1 MKNIGISQIGS
12 VFQLSI
18 PENFYDLL
26 FEISNE
32 YRHQILLMLAR
43 KPLRVT
49 DISKKLDLT
58 SQEISRHVARLG
70 DIGLTHKDVEGLHH
84 LSHLGGLVIQLL
96 EEIEFTSQHSE
107 YLIKHSL
114 THLPDKLVKRVGDLK
129 DSTYIH
135 RLMDFLQLIDGV
147 ISEAED
153 HVWFMVD
160 QYPLNALDIIKEA
173 LDRGVEFKT
182 IEPERTTH
190 GPHFDLQDAEDMIE
204 LRRARTTPL
213 VQQRALE
220 SIDSLVFISDKM
232 ALFAF
237 PTLEGD
243 FDYRGFTTVDEGAM
257 EWCRELFEHYWKKA
271 NPKSYLSPTATPP
284 PLQTE
289 VIEEGDHQ
297 RIFLRGQ
304 DDSRVDAQ
312 AVQDAVDNYD
322 EVVLEGTFNFGINW
336 VNINRSVIVRGEGRD
351 GGIPSTE
358 IYKSG
363 WTFPS
368 PILAQVFLVQG
379 DDVETVIENIHFTEF
394 NAYCI
399 RATEAQKIT
408 VRNNRMTL
416 ETGLYRGIQNL
427 AFGDAIIAVFVHDGF
442 PGGVLI
448 EGNHLDFALD
458 RLYGGR
464 VMLWA
469 IDDPYYR
476 PDPVEHEYYSGYGVY
491 VRDVLGDVIV
501 AGNTIHNMSARAISA
516 SVNNDSKIVIKD
528 NTIVSEVYGS
538 YVIDNRWAGLG
549 IVIHPSWRTK
559 VDLAGRA
566 EIKNNVV
573 EYNKPNFAGIMI
585 MGTNLSL
592 EGTKKLV
599 DGIVNNNIIHLDEG
613 VVGII
618 AESCDRFDITSNTI
632 SGCAYY
638 GIGVFPRGDSKRT
651 NQGAYENV
659 IEGNDMRELK
669 LRATD
674 DNSRG
679 LFDDRAFKG
688 TKAGTAPAHVWL
700 NTNTRGSLVKVKL
713 GETAVDE
720 GEVNTVLTEENNT

>member
-12 VFQLSI
+12 VFQLSK
-18 PENFYDLL
+18 PEKFYDLL

-32 YRHQILLMLAR
+32 YRHQILLLLAR

-107 YLIKHSL
+107 YLLKHAL

-135 RLMDFLQLIDGV
+135 RLMDFLQLIDRV
-147 ISEAED
+147 IREAED

-173 LDRGVEFKT
+173 LDRGVEFRT
-182 IEPERTTH
+182 IEPERTTY
-190 GPHFDLQDAEDMIE
+190 GPHFDLQDSEDMMD

-213 VQQRALE
+213 VQQRTLE
-220 SIDSLVFISDKM
+220 SIDSLVFISDKI

-237 PTLEGD
+237 PTLDGD
-243 FDYRGFTTVDEGAM
+243 FDYRGFTTVDEGAL

-271 NPKSYLSPTATPP
+271 NPKVYLSPTETLPP
-284 PLQTE
+284 PQKE
-289 VIEEGDHQ
+289 VIEEGDHE
-297 RIFLRGQ
+297 RIVLRGQ

-322 EVVLEGTFNFGINW
+322 EVVLEGTFNFGINS
-336 VNINRSVIVRGEGRD
+336 VTINRSVIVRGEGRD
-351 GGIPSTE
+351 GDIPTTE
-358 IYKSG
+358 IYKDG

-379 DDVETVIENIHFTEF
+379 DDVEAVIENIHFTDF

-408 VRNNRMTL
+408 VRNNRITL
-416 ETGLYRGIQNL
+416 ETGLYRGIQNI
-427 AFGDAIIAVFVHDGF
+427 AFGDAIIAVLVHDGF
-442 PGGVLI
+442 PGGVVI
-448 EGNHLDFALD
+448 EGNYIDFALD
-458 RLYGGR
+458 PLYGGQ

-469 IDDPYYR
+469 MDDPYYR
-476 PDPVEHEYYSGYGVY
+476 PNPVEHEYYSGYGIY
-491 VRDVLGDVIV
+491 VRDVLSDVV
-501 AGNTIHNMSARAISA
+501 LAGNTIHNMSARAISA
-516 SVNNDSKIVIKD
+516 SVNNDSKIVVKD

-538 YVIDNRWAGLG
+538 YVIDKRWAGIG
-549 IVIHPSWRTK
+549 IVIHPSLHIK
-559 VDLAGRA
+559 VDQAGRA

-573 EYNKPNFAGIMI
+573 EYDKPNFAGIMI
-585 MGTNLSL
+585 TGTNLSPD
-592 EGTKKLV
+592 GTEKLA
-599 DGIVNNNIIHLDEG
+599 DGVVRSNSIHLAEG
-613 VVGII
+613 AAGII
-618 AESCDRFDITSNTI
+618 AESCDRFNIIGNTI

-638 GIGVFPRGDSKRT
+638 GIGVFPRGDAKRT
-651 NQGAYENV
+651 SQGAYENV
-659 IEGNDMRELK
+659 IEDNDMREMK
-669 LRATD
+669 LRSAD
-674 DNSRG
+674 ENSRG

-688 TKAGTAPAHVWL
+688 TKAGTAPAHLWL
-700 NTNTRGSLVKVKL
+700 NTNTRGSLVKVKH
-713 GETAVDE
+713 GETVVDE
-720 GEVNTVLTEENNT
+720 GEANTVLTEENKA